1 MDEPYGNDMR
11 HEKTVSE
18 SKIGLLWEPWE
29 KVETPRNTVT

>member
-1 MDEPYGNDMR
+1 MDMR

-29 KVETPRNTVT
+29 ENETPRNIF